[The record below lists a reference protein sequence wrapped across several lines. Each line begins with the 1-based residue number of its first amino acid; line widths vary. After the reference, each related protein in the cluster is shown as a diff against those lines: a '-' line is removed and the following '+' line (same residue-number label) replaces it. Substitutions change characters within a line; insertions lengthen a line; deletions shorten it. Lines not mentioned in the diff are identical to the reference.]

1 MRKPMNI
8 WQDLQKTRGWHKA
21 TPTPPER
28 RTRMTNRQR
37 YEQDINHNDDYRIS
51 IKAFREWLSA
61 ENMTEVFHKKLRDK
75 EETLYDIALD
85 FSIPVA
91 MVKYFKKSA

>member
-1 MRKPMNI
+1 MTISERLNTTK
-8 WQDLQKTRGWHKA
+8 QRRWHK
-21 TPTPPER
+21 PPLTNKER
-28 RTRMTNRQR
+28 RTTMTNRQR
-37 YEQDINHNDDYRIS
+37 YEHDINHNDDYRIS
-51 IKAFREWLSA
+51 IKAFREWLRT

-91 MVKYFKKSA
+91 MVKYFKRSA

>member
-1 MRKPMNI
+1 M
-8 WQDLQKTRGWHKA
+8 
-21 TPTPPER
+21 PPLTNKER
-28 RTRMTNRQR
+28 EVREMTNRQR
-37 YEQDINHNDDYRIS
+37 YEHDINHNEDYRIS
-51 IKAFREWLSA
+51 IKAFREWLRT

-91 MVKYFKKSA
+91 MVKYFKRSA

>member
-1 MRKPMNI
+1 
-8 WQDLQKTRGWHKA
+8 
-21 TPTPPER
+21 
-28 RTRMTNRQR
+28 MTNRQR
-37 YEQDINHNDDYRIS
+37 YEHDINHNEYYRIS
-51 IKAFREWLSA
+51 IKAFREWLRA
-61 ENMTEVFHKKLRDK
+61 ENMTEVFHKKPRDK

>member
-1 MRKPMNI
+1 
-8 WQDLQKTRGWHKA
+8 
-21 TPTPPER
+21 
-28 RTRMTNRQR
+28 MTNRQR
-37 YEQDINHNDDYRIS
+37 YEHDINHSDDYRIS
-51 IKAFREWLSA
+51 IKAFREWLTT
-61 ENMTEVFHKKLRDK
+61 ENMTEVFHRKLRDK

>member
-1 MRKPMNI
+1 
-8 WQDLQKTRGWHKA
+8 
-21 TPTPPER
+21 
-28 RTRMTNRQR
+28 MTNRQR
-37 YEQDINHNDDYRIS
+37 YEHDINHNEDYRIS
-51 IKAFREWLSA
+51 IKAFREWLRA
-61 ENMTEVFHKKLRDK
+61 ENMTEVFLKKLRDK

>member
-1 MRKPMNI
+1 
-8 WQDLQKTRGWHKA
+8 
-21 TPTPPER
+21 
-28 RTRMTNRQR
+28 MTNRQR
-37 YEQDINHNDDYRIS
+37 YEQDINHNEDYRIS
-51 IKAFREWLSA
+51 IKAFREWLQA

>member
-1 MRKPMNI
+1 
-8 WQDLQKTRGWHKA
+8 
-21 TPTPPER
+21 
-28 RTRMTNRQR
+28 MTNRER
-37 YEQDINHNDDYRIS
+37 YERDINHSDDYRIS
-51 IKAFREWLSA
+51 IKAFREWLTT
-61 ENMTEVFHKKLRDK
+61 ENMTEVFVKKLRDK

>member
-1 MRKPMNI
+1 MSHPSH
-8 WQDLQKTRGWHKA
+8 HKN
-21 TPTPPER
+21 ER

-37 YEQDINHNDDYRIS
+37 YERDINHNEDYRIS
-51 IKAFREWLSA
+51 IKAFREWLST

>member
-1 MRKPMNI
+1 
-8 WQDLQKTRGWHKA
+8 
-21 TPTPPER
+21 
-28 RTRMTNRQR
+28 MTNRER
-37 YEQDINHNDDYRIS
+37 YEQDINHNADYRIS
-51 IKAFREWLSA
+51 IEAFREWLRDK
-61 ENMTEVFHKKLRDK
+61 NMTEVFHKKLRDK